1 MKILISGFMPF
12 DNQEV
17 NPSWQAVKLLP
28 NLIEDKEIIK
38 IELPVEFNTAAKLL
52 LEKAKEV
59 QPDVIVATGLAAGRK
74 EITPELVGINWQH
87 GRIADNAGYQPEQT
101 RIAQDGADAYFASLP
116 VYDMAEAIREAGFP
130 AAVSYSAGSYVC
142 NDVLYS
148 LLYAYQN
155 SNTRCG
161 FVHVPLANEYNK
173 NEALFSM
180 PLENISKGLEK
191 ALSIL

>member
-1 MKILISGFMPF
+1 MPF
-12 DNQEV
+12 DNQDV

-28 NLIEDKEIIK
+28 DRIEDKEIIK

-101 RIAQDGADAYFASLP
+101 KIAQDGADAYFATLP
-116 VYDMAEAIREAGFP
+116 VYDMVQAISQANLP

-148 LLYAYQN
+148 LLYAHQN

-161 FVHVPLANEYNK
+161 FVHVPLASEYNK
-173 NEALFSM
+173 AEALFSM
-180 PLENISKGLEK
+180 PLEDISKGLEK
-191 ALSIL
+191 ALAIL